1 MSIFHVEHGFL
12 ATKST
17 GSLQHTAKLQHHIA
31 FIFDGKWQPTNHLWL
46 LFWNETS
53 NHPKSPTVSLGI
65 QKMAMFAQTQEPP
78 FDDDLPTSVHT
89 AGVDRGEVAHSL
101 QKHKM

>member
-1 MSIFHVEHGFL
+1 MKHQIIQNL
-12 ATKST
+12 P
-17 GSLQHTAKLQHHIA
+17 Q
-31 FIFDGKWQPTNHLWL
+31 WLW
-46 LFWNETS
+46 
-53 NHPKSPTVSLGI
+53 VYV

-89 AGVDRGEVAHSL
+89 AGVDRGEVENSL

>member
-1 MSIFHVEHGFL
+1 M
-12 ATKST
+12 
-17 GSLQHTAKLQHHIA
+17 
-31 FIFDGKWQPTNHLWL
+31 L
-46 LFWNETS
+46 LNETS

-89 AGVDRGEVAHSL
+89 AGVDRGEVENSL

>member
-1 MSIFHVEHGFL
+1 MNIMNKTLL
-12 ATKST
+12 ANGREFCLVWSNPVNLTKGLPIRT
-17 GSLQHTAKLQHHIA
+17 
-31 FIFDGKWQPTNHLWL
+31 
-46 LFWNETS
+46 LFNETS

-65 QKMAMFAQTQEPP
+65 QKMAMFVQTQEPP

-89 AGVDRGEVAHSL
+89 AGVDRGEVEHSL

>member
-1 MSIFHVEHGFL
+1 MS
-12 ATKST
+12 ATGGNSAYRNGVCNLK
-17 GSLQHTAKLQHHIA
+17 
-31 FIFDGKWQPTNHLWL
+31 KWPTIRTL
-46 LFWNETS
+46 LNETS

-89 AGVDRGEVAHSL
+89 AGVDRGEVEWPHLNSWA
-101 QKHKM
+101 